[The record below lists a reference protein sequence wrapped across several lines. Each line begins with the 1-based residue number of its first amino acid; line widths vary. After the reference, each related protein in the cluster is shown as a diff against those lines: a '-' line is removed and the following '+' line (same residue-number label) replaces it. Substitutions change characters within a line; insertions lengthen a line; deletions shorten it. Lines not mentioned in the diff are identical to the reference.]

1 MGTFEEGVQAAR
13 EAAIKA
19 VAARDLTRMEV
30 VELLASKRLGTD
42 VVEAAV
48 AELEGLGIVDDRRV
62 VEAYVRSQASR
73 GPVSRVTIEA
83 ALIERGVEPGL
94 VSSVLHEQME
104 GREEGMEALE
114 LARIRVRTSPA
125 KLSPEAVKRR
135 AFAYLARRG
144 FDEETARQA
153 VETAAEEYLGRP

>member
-1 MGTFEEGVQAAR
+1 MSTFEERVSAAK
-13 EAAIKA
+13 ETAIKA
-19 VAARDLTRMEV
+19 VASRDLTRTEV

-42 VVEAAV
+42 VVDAAV
-48 AELEGLGIVDDRRV
+48 AELEELGIVDDRRV
-62 VEAYVRSQASR
+62 AEAYVRSQATG
-73 GPVSRVTIEA
+73 GPVSRVMIEA

-94 VSSVLHEQME
+94 VASVLHEQMQ
-104 GREEGMEALE
+104 GREEDMEALE

-125 KLSPEAVKRR
+125 KLSPEAIKRR